1 MPRVDYSRGAGRRVP
16 GVYAAM
22 LEKERERHDRYGEAV
37 VLGGRE
43 QRVVWAD
50 PDDHSAGVFRRDDKL
65 LKLLEAGKP
74 VIVQR
79 WWVGSRKSKLSVHW
93 PYERGTVK
101 FVQVNPDDTIT
112 PARDLDPHVGRVAEG
127 Y

>member
-22 LEKERERHDRYGEAV
+22 LEKE
-37 VLGGRE
+37 RE